1 MYGRPAESANDKLM
15 AAALDM
21 QGDDTANKDPDSRVV
36 VMHITPVPGA
46 GVVHGAA
53 FISEHEVFDP
63 RLGSIKAPQVAQDVK
78 VSVRGDLVIDPNGG
92 SGPASVNGAAT
103 RFPSG

>member
-53 FISEHEVFDP
+53 FISEHEVSILGREASKRP
-63 RLGSIKAPQVAQDVK
+63 RSLKMSRSPFGEIWSSIRTGAVV
-78 VSVRGDLVIDPNGG
+78 L
-92 SGPASVNGAAT
+92 PA
-103 RFPSG
+103 